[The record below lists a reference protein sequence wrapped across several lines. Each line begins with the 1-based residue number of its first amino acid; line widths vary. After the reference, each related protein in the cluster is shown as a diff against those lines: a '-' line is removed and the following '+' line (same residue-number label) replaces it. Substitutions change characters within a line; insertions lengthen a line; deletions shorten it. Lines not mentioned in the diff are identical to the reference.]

1 LYLLGKLK
9 FGHDSG
15 PVKLGWFRISLAVL
29 VGAFVLYLIP
39 GLTNTPAANRALISG
54 FPPPLSYSVYGSE
67 SQKGKGVEPNVI
79 NDLKKA
85 IALGKSQHKPV
96 LIDFTGWACVNC
108 RKTEED
114 VWPKEAVKTLI
125 QNDFILVSLYVDDRK
140 ALPDSLQFLYP
151 TKAGKMKPI
160 VTIGDK
166 FATMQSENFVSV
178 SQPLY
183 VLITPDQQLLNKPIG
198 YTPDPAAYADWLKC
212 GLEAYHKV
220 AQK

>member
-1 LYLLGKLK
+1 
-9 FGHDSG
+9 
-15 PVKLGWFRISLAVL
+15 
-29 VGAFVLYLIP
+29 
-39 GLTNTPAANRALISG
+39 
-54 FPPPLSYSVYGSE
+54 
-67 SQKGKGVEPNVI
+67 
-79 NDLKKA
+79 
-85 IALGKSQHKPV
+85 
-96 LIDFTGWACVNC
+96 
-108 RKTEED
+108 
-114 VWPKEAVKTLI
+114 
-125 QNDFILVSLYVDDRK
+125 
-140 ALPDSLQFLYP
+140 
-151 TKAGKMKPI
+151 MKPI